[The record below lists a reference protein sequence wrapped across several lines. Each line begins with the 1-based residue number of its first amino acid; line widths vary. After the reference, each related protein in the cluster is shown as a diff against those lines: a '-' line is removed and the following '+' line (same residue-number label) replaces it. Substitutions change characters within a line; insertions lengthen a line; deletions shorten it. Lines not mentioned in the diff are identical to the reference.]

1 MDEEEGTKA
10 DSKDHATTSA
20 IDHSAP
26 SPQEADT
33 QGRVAEKGR
42 KEKDQEREKEGKGF
56 EEESMASSFKTFCS
70 EGGEGMVAPLF
81 LVDIVCTIPCERAIR
96 TSCLELPEENRVLCH

>member
-20 IDHSAP
+20 IDHSVP

-56 EEESMASSFKTFCS
+56 EEEQKRGGGREKERQAFPRVTCGGISSESF
-70 EGGEGMVAPLF
+70 
-81 LVDIVCTIPCERAIR
+81 
-96 TSCLELPEENRVLCH
+96 